1 MIPYSKHWVV
11 LVCCFYSSEVFAT
24 TETHDCGIEY
34 YDGTLLRTD
43 STTTY
48 SDTILCNTVSMQML
62 DGADAVTLTGEND
75 VYYDTSTNSYKFINN
90 DSTAQQFA
98 KATILINAAF
108 QAAGVGVQF
117 KGWKYEYKVYKSGN
131 STLAFK
137 MEIKDGDTLV
147 YARTQSFTGTIDGT
161 DYSAEDIPPF
171 LINITD
177 TYTFVATM
185 TGDTA
190 GDGIGDLK
198 FHMVYKTLAGHEQ
211 DFDPNFTYPGQTTAL
226 TFEEECEANSQYSPA
241 CYNYISETNEFDGQD
256 NSMITGDDGSSVNP
270 DPTVGGGLDINI
282 ADDGNVIIDEIPII
296 SDNLGVD
303 DQILTGVDDGQPAND
318 GSDIFDDDIGLP
330 PINDTGIPDVT
341 NVLEDLS
348 LGIDL
353 EATTGIDLE
362 ATTGIDVQEPMID
375 VLEDSIQVLPEPEP
389 MTIEELEPS
398 IDPILDDVIEVEE
411 LIQDSIPNVTEK
423 PSNKKLKNKALTI
436 ASETATA
443 AQQVATDSSYQSLS
457 ADGISASGTSMDSNT
472 LSSGGFADSSGGS
485 SGTQSSTGSY
495 FSNNQTS
502 LQQTDAGVELLSGSS
517 DVSLIAS
524 SGLSAVDITNS
535 AEYGSSVDFGFSQ
548 VSVESSLPV
557 DIVARLNIEL
567 NTLID
572 NVTKDVIEESDNGG
586 LNEVSE
592 EQLGMQQNLEDEL
605 VEKALGGDTS
615 EEAKAA
621 LLGYNPKIRDYQQS
635 QMPDGNYYETKDIY
649 NDQRVFDNPSQRFFT
664 GASDETHNKMVREQ
678 YERN

>member
-1 MIPYSKHWVV
+1 M
-11 LVCCFYSSEVFAT
+11 
-24 TETHDCGIEY
+24 
-34 YDGTLLRTD
+34 
-43 STTTY
+43 
-48 SDTILCNTVSMQML
+48 
-62 DGADAVTLTGEND
+62 
-75 VYYDTSTNSYKFINN
+75 
-90 DSTAQQFA
+90 
-98 KATILINAAF
+98 
-108 QAAGVGVQF
+108 
-117 KGWKYEYKVYKSGN
+117 
-131 STLAFK
+131 
-137 MEIKDGDTLV
+137 
-147 YARTQSFTGTIDGT
+147 
-161 DYSAEDIPPF
+161 
-171 LINITD
+171 
-177 TYTFVATM
+177 
-185 TGDTA
+185 
-190 GDGIGDLK
+190 
-198 FHMVYKTLAGHEQ
+198 
-211 DFDPNFTYPGQTTAL
+211 
-226 TFEEECEANSQYSPA
+226 
-241 CYNYISETNEFDGQD
+241 
-256 NSMITGDDGSSVNP
+256 
-270 DPTVGGGLDINI
+270 
-282 ADDGNVIIDEIPII
+282 
-296 SDNLGVD
+296 
-303 DQILTGVDDGQPAND
+303 
-318 GSDIFDDDIGLP
+318 P

-362 ATTGIDVQEPMID
+362 STTGINVQEPMID

-423 PSNKKLKNKALTI
+423 PSNKKLKNKALTA
-436 ASETATA
+436 ASETATD
-443 AQQVATDSSYQSLS
+443 AQQVATDSSSQSLS

-495 FSNNQTS
+495 FSSNQTS

>member
-24 TETHDCGIEY
+24 TATHDCGIEY
-34 YDGTLLRTD
+34 YDGTATLNTQ
-43 STTTY
+43 STITY

-62 DGADAVTLTGEND
+62 DGADAATLTGENN
-75 VYYDTSTNSYKFINN
+75 VYYDTNTNSYKFINN
-90 DSTAQQFA
+90 DNTAQQFA

-137 MEIKDGDTLV
+137 MEIKDGDSTLFSR
-147 YARTQSFTGTIDGT
+147 AQSFTGAIDGT
-161 DYSAEDIPPF
+161 DYSVESPPPF
-171 LINITD
+171 LIDITD

-198 FHMVYKTLAGHEQ
+198 FHMVYRTLAGHEQ
-211 DFDPNFTYPGQTTAL
+211 DFDSNFTYPGQTTTL

-241 CYNYISETNEFDGQD
+241 CYNYISETNDFDGQD
-256 NSMITGDDGSSVNP
+256 NSMITGDDG
-270 DPTVGGGLDINI
+270 
-282 ADDGNVIIDEIPII
+282 NVIIDEISVIN
-296 SDNLGVD
+296 DNLGID
-303 DQILTGVDDGQPAND
+303 DQILTGMDDGQPAND

-330 PINDTGIPDVT
+330 PTNNTGATDVT

-375 VLEDSIQVLPEPEP
+375 VLEDSIQVLPELEP
-389 MTIEELEPS
+389 IIIEELVPS
-398 IDPILDDVIEVEE
+398 IDPILDDLIEVEE
-411 LIQDSIPNVTEK
+411 LTQDNIPNVTEN
-423 PSNKKLKNKALTI
+423 PSNKKLKNKALTS
-436 ASETATA
+436 ASETASA
-443 AQQVATDSSYQSLS
+443 AQQIATDSSFQSLS
-457 ADGISASGTSMDSNT
+457 ADGVSASGTSMDTNNV
-472 LSSGGFADSSGGS
+472 SGSGS
-485 SGTQSSTGSY
+485 VTQSDTGSY

-502 LQQTDAGVELLSGSS
+502 LQKTDAGVELLSGSS
-517 DVSLIAS
+517 DVSLITN
-524 SGLSAVDITNS
+524 SGLSSGDIINS
-535 AEYGSSVDFGFSQ
+535 AEYGSSVNFGFSQ

-572 NVTKDVIEESDNGG
+572 NITKDVIEESDNGG

-592 EQLGMQQNLEDEL
+592 EQLGIQQNLEDEL
-605 VEKALGGDTS
+605 VEKALAGDTS

-678 YERN
+678 YERD